1 MDKLDF
7 VEGIKILSSCYQKVI
22 SNDDISIWY
31 EMLQDIEPEVFKKAI
46 IELCKERAYMPT
58 IHDILN
64 KTKTVK
70 NNYYLSTLEQMKKDG
85 YFRLGVESLLLEQED
100 RNYGK
105 SIRWIERGII
115 PRFLLEDMQ
124 KYINRGKKLNSKP
137 HYQIEHNR

>member
-7 VEGIKILSSCYQKVI
+7 VEGIKILSSCYQKAI

-31 EMLQDIEPEVFKKAI
+31 EMLQDIESEAFKKAI

-58 IHDILN
+58 IHDILD

-70 NNYYLSTLEQMKKDG
+70 NNYYLSILEQMKKDG
-85 YFRLGVESLLLEQED
+85 YFRLGVEPLSPEQED

-105 SIRWIERGII
+105 SIRQIERGFI
-115 PRFLLEDMQ
+115 PGFLLEDMQ
-124 KYINRGKKLNSKP
+124 KYINKSSNKLNGNDKK
-137 HYQIEHNR
+137 YLE